1 MARILVV
8 DDNETNRK
16 LVSATLRYEGHEP
29 AEALD
34 GSDGLI
40 CAHQLRPDLIISDIL
55 MPSMDGY
62 EFVRRLR
69 EEPSLG
75 EVPVIFY
82 TAYYHEAKAR
92 ELADAC
98 SVSSVLVKPCSS
110 SDLLAAVD
118 VALNRRIA
126 PAPSLAQDSFDR
138 DHLRVMTDMLAEQ
151 AAALSVAKSRLE
163 ALTEL
168 NVQLA
173 SERDPRLLL
182 NQVCQGARKL
192 IGSRFA
198 VLVAAGR
205 GGADAPIFAAS
216 GLEGGAGHLPM
227 PDINAGL
234 LGEVVAGRQ
243 AMRLAGAG
251 GERLA
256 GVLPPGYP
264 AACALLAAPIMS
276 LTHAFGWICLFDK
289 LGEAG
294 FDAEDEHIL
303 AILGAQSGRVFE
315 NGSLYRQVQQHA
327 IQLQVEMDR
336 RERSAVLLR
345 ESEERFRQLAENIR
359 DVFFMFTGDF
369 SRILYI
375 SPAYEA
381 VWGQSRGNLQDRP
394 LPWLDA
400 VHPHD
405 SARCRLATSDMREA
419 IANGLQLEFRILPPD
434 TEMRWVQVRTF
445 PVYSHVEDDRRIV
458 GVATDITARK
468 LAEAKI
474 EHLNRVH
481 AMLSGISSLIVRVG
495 ERSELLG
502 EACRLAVQ
510 QGRFRMAWCS
520 WLDQD
525 NHELSPVAWS
535 GEAAE
540 IAQSARCNLDD
551 PAAAESRVVTA
562 MRMRLP
568 IFANRFQDDAACL
581 PFEQELRQRGM
592 NAMAVLPLVTDDIA
606 VGCLTLVTDELDFFT
621 DAEIRLLTE
630 LSADIAFALDHI
642 GKSERINY
650 LAYYDSLT
658 GLANRALFRERLSQ
672 QVETMSRTGR
682 AFALIVA
689 EPERLGSVTDSYG
702 RHAADELIRQLAVRL
717 TSCAG
722 NASEVARIGT
732 EQFAVLLLDARDETE
747 VILRVEQLW
756 KDWLGTSF
764 SVAGHELRTAARAGV
779 ALCPTDGNDPDL
791 LVEHAEAALKNAR
804 VPTDRFQF
812 YTARLSERA
821 ADTLSLETELRHA
834 LEREEFELH
843 YQPKVDTD
851 ARALQGLEALIHWR
865 HPSRGLVSPRQFIP
879 LLEET
884 GMIVEVGAW
893 VMRQACLDHSRWRE
907 AKLNA
912 PRIAVNVST
921 VELRR
926 ADFVRSVAT
935 LVKVAGGAP
944 ELDIEVTESVIIDDA
959 AQNIQKLHALR
970 ELGFRLAIDD
980 FGTGYSS
987 LGYLT
992 RLPAEILKI
1001 DRSFISAMLEDPGAM
1016 TLVST
1021 IISLGRSLN
1030 MTVVAEGVE
1039 SEEQAKILR
1048 LVRCNQMQGYL
1059 ISRPLSFDEM
1069 TVYLGRPLPQ
1079 NFSSGRR

>member
-16 LVSATLRYEGHEP
+16 LVSATLRFEGHEP

-34 GSDGLI
+34 GFDGLT
-40 CAHQLRPDLIISDIL
+40 CARESRPDLIISDIL

-62 EFVRRLR
+62 EFVRKLR
-69 EEPSLG
+69 EEVGLR

-98 SVSSVLVKPCSS
+98 NVSSVLVKPCSS
-110 SDLLAAVD
+110 ADLLAAVD
-118 VALNRRIA
+118 RALHRRQA
-126 PAPSLAQDSFDR
+126 PAPRLAQDDFDR
-138 DHLRVMTDMLAEQ
+138 DHLRVMTDLLAEQ

-163 ALTEL
+163 ALTQL

-182 NQVCQGARKL
+182 EQVCQGARKL

-198 VLVAAGR
+198 VAVAAGR
-205 GGADAPIFAAS
+205 SGAEAAIFAAS
-216 GLEGGAGHLPM
+216 GLEGGAANLPI
-227 PDINAGL
+227 PDIHAGL
-234 LGEVVAGRQ
+234 LGKVVAERQ
-243 AMRLAGAG
+243 AVRLSKTA
-251 GERLA
+251 GERLEA
-256 GVLPPGYP
+256 VLPPGYP
-264 AACALLAAPIMS
+264 AGHALLAAPIMS
-276 LTHAFGWICLFDK
+276 LKQAFGWICLFDK

-327 IQLQVEMDR
+327 MQLQVEMDR

-359 DVFFMFTGDF
+359 DVFFMFSGDF

-381 VWGQSRGNLQDRP
+381 VWGQPRGNLRERP

-400 VHPHD
+400 VHPD
-405 SARCRLATSDMREA
+405 DRERCRRDTGDLGGAV
-419 IANGLQLEFRILPPD
+419 ANGLQLEFRILPPNA
-434 TEMRWVQVRTF
+434 EMRWVQVRTF
-445 PVYSHVEDDRRIV
+445 PVYSHVDDDRRIV

-474 EHLNRVH
+474 DHLSRVH
-481 AMLSGISSLIVRVG
+481 AMLSGINSLIVRVG
-495 ERSELLG
+495 ERGELLG

-520 WLDQD
+520 WLDPD
-525 NHELSPVAWS
+525 SHELSPVAWA

-540 IAQSARCNLDD
+540 LVQTARCDLED
-551 PAAAESRVVTA
+551 PAAAGSRVGTA
-562 MRMRLP
+562 MRTRLP
-568 IFANRFQDDAACL
+568 VFANQLQGDVTSLA
-581 PFEQELRQRGM
+581 FEQQLQQRGI
-592 NAMAVLPLVTDDIA
+592 NAMAVLPLVTDDTA
-606 VGCLTLVTDELDFFT
+606 VGCLTLVTDEVDFFT
-621 DAEIRLLTE
+621 EAEIRLLTE

-642 GKSERINY
+642 DKSERINY

-682 AFALIVA
+682 TFALIVA
-689 EPERLGSVTDSYG
+689 EPERLGSVNDSYG

-717 TSCAG
+717 TSCVG

-732 EQFAVLLLDARDETE
+732 EQFGILVLDARDETE
-747 VILRVEQLW
+747 IVLRVEQLW

-764 SVAGHELRTAARAGV
+764 SMAGHELRVAARAGV
-779 ALCPTDGNDPDL
+779 ALCPTDGDDPDL

-804 VPTDRFQF
+804 VANERFQF
-812 YTARLSERA
+812 YTVQLSERA

-851 ARALQGLEALIHWR
+851 ARALQGLEALIRWR
-865 HPSRGLVSPRQFIP
+865 HPRRGLICPLQFVP

-893 VMRQACLDHSRWRE
+893 VMRQACIDRSRWRE

-921 VELRR
+921 VQLRR
-926 ADFVRSVAT
+926 ADFVRSVGNV
-935 LVKVAGGAP
+935 VKLAGGAAD
-944 ELDIEVTESVIIDDA
+944 LDIEVTESVIIDDA

-970 ELGFRLAIDD
+970 ELGIRIAIDD

-1001 DRSFISAMLEDPGAM
+1001 DRSFISSMLEDPGAM

-1039 SEEQAKILR
+1039 LEEQAKILR
-1048 LVRCNQMQGYL
+1048 LLRCNQMQGYL
-1059 ISRPLSFDEM
+1059 ISRPLSFEEM
-1069 TVYLGRPLPQ
+1069 TGYLGRP
-1079 NFSSGRR
+1079 RA